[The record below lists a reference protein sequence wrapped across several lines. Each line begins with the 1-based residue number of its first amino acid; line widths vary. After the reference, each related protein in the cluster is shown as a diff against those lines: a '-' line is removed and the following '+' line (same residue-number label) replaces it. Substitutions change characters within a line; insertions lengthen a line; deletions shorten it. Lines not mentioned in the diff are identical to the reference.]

1 MANTKMH
8 FHNLYP
14 DTPLELRD
22 VLRWKLG
29 LGPKEVPPVI
39 LPETREALA
48 VAAGLAKKRTAE
60 LTEVPAAER
69 VRLTWIGHATFLL
82 QHYGRNILTDPIF
95 GDCQP
100 VPIGRLRRALPP
112 GIALRDMPR
121 IDDVVISH
129 SHYDHLDKPAIKALG
144 AGVHYWVPMGLGEW
158 FRKRGMERCTEMGW
172 WQSAELGGGITLHSV
187 PAQHSSGRT
196 GRDRDETLWC
206 GWVLK
211 SATRTV
217 YFAGDTGYSPVF
229 REIGARFGGVDLA
242 ILPIGAYQPR
252 WLMKVVH
259 MNPAEAV
266 QAHLDVE
273 ARTSVGCHFGTF
285 RLADEP
291 LEEPPALLA
300 QELAAR
306 QIDPQ
311 RFLALANGES
321 IDI

>member
-1 MANTKMH
+1 
-8 FHNLYP
+8 
-14 DTPLELRD
+14 
-22 VLRWKLG
+22 
-29 LGPKEVPPVI
+29 
-39 LPETREALA
+39 
-48 VAAGLAKKRTAE
+48 
-60 LTEVPAAER
+60 
-69 VRLTWIGHATFLL
+69 
-82 QHYGRNILTDPIF
+82 
-95 GDCQP
+95 
-100 VPIGRLRRALPP
+100 
-112 GIALRDMPR
+112 
-121 IDDVVISH
+121 
-129 SHYDHLDKPAIKALG
+129 
-144 AGVHYWVPMGLGEW
+144 
-158 FRKRGMERCTEMGW
+158 
-172 WQSAELGGGITLHSV
+172 
-187 PAQHSSGRT
+187 
-196 GRDRDETLWC
+196 
-206 GWVLK
+206 VLK